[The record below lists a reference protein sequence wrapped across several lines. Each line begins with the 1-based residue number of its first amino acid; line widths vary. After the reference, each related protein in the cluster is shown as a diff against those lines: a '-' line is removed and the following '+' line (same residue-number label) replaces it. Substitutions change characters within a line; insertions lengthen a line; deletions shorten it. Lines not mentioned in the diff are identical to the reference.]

1 MNSRTESN
9 PTQSPTVVEAER
21 AFGEIEMGN
30 LSSISRVLAI
40 WFAALGLADL
50 ALLPRAIGIPLFVMS
65 LLLAFGF
72 TAVAGYVNRVK
83 LSTRRLIWA
92 NGIVALAASVGAMVS
107 MHVIAQPAQIVGACL
122 LLVGLGVFVNSLRWY
137 VLVMGVTVLGWLAL
151 VWRAGAT
158 PEWLTT
164 LFLLGGAVVLS
175 ICVFI
180 LRQRNMRD
188 LEQTRLQQKQQKEH
202 LERMLREQ
210 ERIQGE
216 LRETETRYRT
226 LVEQLPAATY
236 VDALDPNSSTLY
248 ISPQIERITGYTTAE
263 WMTDGGLWGKL
274 LAPQDYDET
283 MEALRRHQESGE
295 RLRVEYR
302 LIARDGRVV
311 WIHDEAALVK
321 DARGTPLYSQGYMT
335 DITERKEREEA
346 LRRRDA
352 IFETVRYAAEAFL
365 RAPSWQDRI
374 GRVLARL
381 GTATQV
387 DYVYLAENATTNDG
401 IQRQRLR
408 YEWHAPGGLA
418 QIENARMDMSLR
430 ALQPER
436 WDLALGMGIPV
447 YGDVTDFPAEE
458 RELLDRQGIRS
469 LAVIPVF
476 VGRAWWGVIGFQVP
490 DRAHT
495 WASTELDALQA
506 AANTLGAAI
515 QRHRDEREVAGARDL
530 ALEALRLKSE
540 FLAMMSHEIRT
551 PMNTIVGMSELL
563 LESPLNADQREYA
576 SSVRHASDVLLTI
589 INDILDFSKI
599 EAGRFT
605 LEPVAF
611 HLGDL
616 IAGTVEL
623 LAPTARE
630 KGLDM
635 HLDLGNEVPLELIGD
650 AVRLRQVLI
659 NLLSNAIKFTERG
672 KVVVHVGMDAD
683 APEAQPPEPGRV
695 RIAFAVSDTGI
706 GISPETRARLFQPF
720 MQGDMS
726 ITRRYGGTGLGLAIS
741 RRLVELMGGEI
752 DVESVEGQ
760 GSVFRFS
767 VPIQLQ
773 AVREGEP
780 GSIQPEPLAPERL
793 RGAVLLAEDNAA
805 IQKLTQLQL
814 QLLGVREVETV
825 TTGVAAVNAIQNVGS
840 GDTTY
845 MLVLMDCQM
854 PEMDGFAAARA
865 IRELEQGTERHVPIV
880 ALTARALDGDGK
892 ACLAAGMDDYIAK
905 PLRLEA
911 LRTTLDR
918 WLPTSNG
925 SAVPPK
931 NVDRAPVREPPR
943 ADTGSMDFHIL
954 NTLRSL
960 EDSDN
965 PNDTRELVQA
975 YLEETTA
982 RLELLA
988 TVLAKQELTQ
998 AHMLAHSIRGSSV
1011 SLGAVRLA
1019 DLAGEIEK
1027 CAQERDMSC
1036 ALERLPVLR
1045 KEFERVQAALKAEAF
1060 VS

>member
-1 MNSRTESN
+1 MVSTESN
-9 PTQSPTVVEAER
+9 TPRYSTIAEPER
-21 AFGEIEMGN
+21 AFGEIELRN
-30 LSSISRVLAI
+30 LRSISRVLAI
-40 WFAALGLADL
+40 LFAALGLADL
-50 ALLPRAIGIPLFVMS
+50 VLLPQDTGVPLFVMS
-65 LLLAFGF
+65 LLLALGF
-72 TAVAGYVNRVK
+72 TTVAAYADRAK

-92 NGIVALAASVGAMVS
+92 NGIVALAASVGALVS
-107 MHVIAQPAQIVGACL
+107 MHVIAQPAQVIGACL
-122 LLVGLGVFVNSLRWY
+122 LLAGLGVFVISLRWY

-151 VWRAGAT
+151 VWRASAS

-164 LFLLGGAVVLS
+164 LVLLGGAVVLS
-175 ICVFI
+175 VCIYI
-180 LRQRNMRD
+180 LRQQSSRD
-188 LEQTRLQQKQQKEH
+188 LELTRLQQQQQQEH
-202 LERMLREQ
+202 LERTLREQ

-216 LRETETRYRT
+216 LRETETRFRT

-236 VDALDPNSSTLY
+236 LDALDPGSTTLY
-248 ISPQIERITGYTTAE
+248 ISPQIERMTGYTAAE
-263 WMTDGGLWGKL
+263 WMTDGRLWGKL
-274 LAPQDYDET
+274 LAPQDYDHAI
-283 MEALRRHQESGE
+283 EALRRHQETGE
-295 RLRVEYR
+295 RFRIEYR
-302 LIARDGRVV
+302 LVARDGRVV
-311 WIHDEAALVK
+311 WIHDEAVLVK
-321 DARGTPLYSQGYMT
+321 DARGMPLYSQGYMT
-335 DITERKEREEA
+335 DITERKEVEDA

-352 IFETVRYAAEAFL
+352 IFETVRYAAETFL
-365 RAPSWQDRI
+365 RTPLWQDRI
-374 GRVLARL
+374 ERVLARL

-387 DYVYLAENATTNDG
+387 DRVYLAENATTDDG

-408 YEWHAPGGLA
+408 YEWHAPGSA
-418 QIENARMDMSLR
+418 TPIEDAHVGMSLR

-436 WDLALGMGIPV
+436 WELALGMGIPV
-447 YGDVTDFPAEE
+447 YGDIADFPAEE
-458 RELLDRQGIRS
+458 RELLDRQGIQS

-476 VGRAWWGVIGFQVP
+476 VGREWWGVIGFQVP

-605 LEPVAF
+605 LEPAAF

-630 KGLDM
+630 KGLGLY
-635 HLDLGNEVPLELIGD
+635 LDLGNDVPLELIGD
-650 AVRLRQVLI
+650 AIRLRQVLI

-672 KVVVHVGMDAD
+672 EVVVHVGVEAG
-683 APEAQPPEPGRV
+683 APEAAPSDSGRV

-760 GSVFRFS
+760 GSVFRFAI
-767 VPIQLQ
+767 PIQVQ
-773 AVREGEP
+773 AARDAAPDAVK
-780 GSIQPEPLAPERL
+780 PEPFAPERL

-805 IQKLTQLQL
+805 IQKLAQLQL
-814 QLLGVREVETV
+814 QLLGVREIETV
-825 TTGVAAVNAIQNVGS
+825 ATGRAAVDAIQNAGLD
-840 GDTTY
+840 DTTY
-845 MLVLMDCQM
+845 LLVLMDCQM
-854 PEMDGFAAARA
+854 PEMDGFAASRA
-865 IRELEQGTERHVPIV
+865 IRDLEQDTGQHLPIV
-880 ALTARALDGDGK
+880 ALTAGALEGDRNT
-892 ACLAAGMDDYIAK
+892 CLAAGMDDFIAK
-905 PLRLEA
+905 PLRLET

-918 WLPTSNG
+918 WLPAGNG
-925 SAVPPK
+925 STIPPTNVASPPVWEPSRVNAV
-931 NVDRAPVREPPR
+931 
-943 ADTGSMDFHIL
+943 SMDFHIL

-960 EDSDN
+960 EDRDN

-975 YLEETTA
+975 YLEETAA
-982 RLELLA
+982 RIQLLA

-998 AHMLAHSIRGSSV
+998 VHMLAHSIRGSSI
-1011 SLGAVRLA
+1011 SLGAVQLA
-1019 DLAGEIEK
+1019 GLAGEIEK

-1036 ALERLPVLR
+1036 ALDRLYALR
-1045 KEFERVQAALKAEAF
+1045 QEFERVRAALRAEAF